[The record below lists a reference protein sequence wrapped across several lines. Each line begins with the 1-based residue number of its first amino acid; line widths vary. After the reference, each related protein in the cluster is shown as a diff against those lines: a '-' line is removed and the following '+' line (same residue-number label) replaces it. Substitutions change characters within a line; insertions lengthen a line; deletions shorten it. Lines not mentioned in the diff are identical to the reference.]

1 MMKKKE
7 HALHPQYKPTGKA
20 PMISCQYV
28 EKLTIE
34 TLKLQ
39 EKNTSTTFGPNRGI
53 DFLAEY
59 LCKISSTG
67 EIFINKDFRPLVLRL
82 M

>member
-7 HALHPQYKPTGKA
+7 HALHPQYKLTGKA

-28 EKLTIE
+28 ERLTIE

-39 EKNTSTTFGPNRGI
+39 EKNTSTTFGLNQET
-53 DFLAEY
+53 DFLAAEY

-67 EIFINKDFRPLVLRL
+67 EIFINKDY
-82 M
+82 

>member
-7 HALHPQYKPTGKA
+7 HALHPQYKLTGKA

-28 EKLTIE
+28 ERLTIE

-39 EKNTSTTFGPNRGI
+39 ENNTSITFGLNQET
-53 DFLAEY
+53 DFFAEY
-59 LCKISSTG
+59 LCKIGSTG
-67 EIFINKDFRPLVLRL
+67 QRFINKDY
-82 M
+82 